1 MRSARSAW
9 LAWPVWMGAALLAAL
24 LTAVATLPAAWLV
37 PLVEQQT
44 GGRISLGDPQGSV
57 WQGSA
62 FIGAASAAGEPLAPL
77 LPGRFHWRL
86 SPLVLVGRIDAELA
100 NERALARAVTLD
112 GSWYRWQVGAAD
124 LSMPAEPLAA
134 LGAPLNTVQPS
145 GRMRLSWPAL
155 DLERTPQGL
164 RVTGRMQLELTEIAS
179 ALSPVKP
186 LGAYRMEFL
195 WRGDAAHLTLGTRA
209 GPLMLE
215 GAGDIVHGR
224 LQFSG
229 QAWAQEG
236 KEQSL
241 AILLNLLG
249 QRRQVGS
256 RSVIALEFK

>member
-1 MRSARSAW
+1 MRRS
-9 LAWPVWMGAALLAAL
+9 VWAALALAL
-24 LTAVATLPAAWLV
+24 LVALATALATLPAAWLL
-37 PLVEQQT
+37 PLVERQT
-44 GGRISLGDPQGSV
+44 GGRLSLGDPQGSV

-62 FIGAASAAGEPLAPL
+62 FIGAASGPDEPLTPL

-86 SPLVLVGRIDAELA
+86 SPLALLGRIDAELA
-100 NERALARAVTLD
+100 NDSALAQPVAVH
-112 GSWYRWQVGAAD
+112 GSWRQWDVSAGS
-124 LSMPAEPLAA
+124 LLLPAERLAA

-145 GRMRLSWPAL
+145 GRMQLSWPAL
-155 DLERTPQGL
+155 ALKRKPEGL
-164 RVTGRMQLELTEIAS
+164 HIDGRMQLDMTEIAS

-195 WRGDAAHLTLGTRA
+195 WRGTAAHITLGTRS
-209 GPLMLE
+209 GPLVLE

-249 QRRQVGS
+249 QPRQVGS
-256 RSVIALEFK
+256 RRVIALEFK

>member
-1 MRSARSAW
+1 MTRGVRWAAAAMAV
-9 LAWPVWMGAALLAAL
+9 LAVLATALAS
-24 LTAVATLPAAWLV
+24 LPAVWLL
-37 PLVEQQT
+37 PLVERQT
-44 GGRISLGDPQGSV
+44 GGRLSLGDPQGSV

-62 FIGAASAAGEPLAPL
+62 FVGVASGPLEPLTPL
-77 LPGRFHWRL
+77 LPGRFQWRL
-86 SPLVLVGRIDAELA
+86 SPLALLGRIDAELA
-100 NERALARAVTLD
+100 NDSALAQPVSVR
-112 GSWYRWQVGAAD
+112 GSWRHWDISAGSV
-124 LSMPAEPLAA
+124 LLPAERLAA

-145 GRMRLSWPAL
+145 GRMQLSWPGLA
-155 DLERTPQGL
+155 LERTADGL
-164 RVTGRMQLELTEIAS
+164 RIDGRMQLDMTEIAS

-195 WRGDAAHLTLGTRA
+195 WRGDAAHITLGTRS
-209 GPLMLE
+209 GPLVLE

>member
-1 MRSARSAW
+1 MMRWWAW
-9 LAWPVWMGAALLAAL
+9 GMAALLAVL
-24 LTAVATLPAAWLV
+24 LTAIATLPAAWLLPV
-37 PLVEQQT
+37 VERQT
-44 GGRISLGDPQGSV
+44 GGRLSLGDPQGSV

-62 FIGAASAAGEPLAPL
+62 FIGAASGAGEPLAPL
-77 LPGRFHWRL
+77 LPGRFAWRL
-86 SPLVLVGRIDAELA
+86 SPLVLIGRVDAELA
-100 NERALARAVTLD
+100 NDSALSQPVTLR
-112 GSWYRWQVGAAD
+112 GSWRNWELGPGAIA
-124 LSMPAEPLAA
+124 LPAERLAS
-134 LGAPLNTVQPS
+134 LGAPLNTVKPS
-145 GRMRLSWPAL
+145 GRLQLSWPKL
-155 DLERTPQGL
+155 TLERMQG
-164 RVTGRMQLELTEIAS
+164 GAHIYGSMQLDMTEIAS

-195 WRGDAAHLTLGTRA
+195 WRGDSAHLTLGTRA

-215 GAGDIVHGR
+215 GAGDIVRGR

>member
-1 MRSARSAW
+1 MMRWWSRAW
-9 LAWPVWMGAALLAAL
+9 VWGAAALLAVL
-24 LTAVATLPAAWLV
+24 VTVVATLPAAWLV

-44 GGRISLGDPQGSV
+44 GGRVSLGDPQGSV

-62 FIGAASAAGEPLAPL
+62 FIGAASGAGEPLAPL
-77 LPGRFHWRL
+77 LPGRFRWRL
-86 SPLVLVGRIDAELA
+86 SPLVLLGRVDAELA
-100 NERALARAVTLD
+100 NEQALTHPVTVQ
-112 GSWYRWQVGAAD
+112 GSWRRWDIGAGSIA
-124 LSMPAEPLAA
+124 LPAERLAA
-134 LGAPLNTVQPS
+134 LGAPLNTVKPS
-145 GRMRLSWPAL
+145 GRMRLSWPVL
-155 DLERTPQGL
+155 ELERTPDG
-164 RVTGRMQLELTEIAS
+164 VHINGRMQLDMTEIAS

-195 WRGDAAHLTLGTRA
+195 WRGDAAHLTLGTRS
-209 GPLMLE
+209 GPLVLE

-249 QRRQVGS
+249 QRRQQGS